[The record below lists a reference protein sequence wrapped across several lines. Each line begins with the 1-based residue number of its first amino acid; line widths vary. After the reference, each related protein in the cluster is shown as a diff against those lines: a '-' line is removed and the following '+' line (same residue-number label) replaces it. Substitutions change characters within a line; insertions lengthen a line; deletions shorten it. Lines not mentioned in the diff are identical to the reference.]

1 MKGKGHGD
9 DGEALKTLKKKKRNV
24 ANRTQD
30 QEWIRVERM
39 TQPRFELG
47 TFSELTVLD

>member
-1 MKGKGHGD
+1 MAKVQK
-9 DGEALKTLKKKKRNV
+9 LKP
-24 ANRTQD
+24 ANRTQNRS
-30 QEWIRVERM
+30 ESNERM